1 MVPASR
7 DAGVMEDKTEIC
19 SCMCVKDGF
28 AGYKNNVTGRSRKV
42 SVPSLQILA
51 CVLETCCINARAIP
65 DS

>member
-1 MVPASR
+1 
-7 DAGVMEDKTEIC
+7 MEDKTEIC